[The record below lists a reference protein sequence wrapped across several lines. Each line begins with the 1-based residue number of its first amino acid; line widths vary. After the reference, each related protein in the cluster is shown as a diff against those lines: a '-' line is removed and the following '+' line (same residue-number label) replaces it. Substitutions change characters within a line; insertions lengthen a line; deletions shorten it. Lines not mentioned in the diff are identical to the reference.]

1 MTTLTSIQPAKVD
14 IIRMIE
20 SNPKLADSTKAQY
33 KKAVNP
39 DATAANLDR
48 SCSDEKGGDP
58 ISTV

>member
-33 KKAVNP
+33 KKAIKNYL
-39 DATAANLDR
+39 ATGNSLADSEDSWVSN
-48 SCSDEKGGDP
+48 S
-58 ISTV
+58 

>member
-1 MTTLTSIQPAKVD
+1 MTTLTSLQPAKVD

-20 SNPKLADSTKAQY
+20 SNPKLAVSTNAQY